1 MRRVVFINDKKEI
14 DITEKKAIIW
24 GAEIKSFNE
33 FDSLNVY
40 DEAIIVDNDET
51 KWGKYCIIKGK
62 IVEIYSPEILR
73 SLNSNDYYILVLI
86 EKYKK
91 EIKKQIAQIST
102 GAYLV
107 IDNITDV
114 IIKYDEIEDLLCNDY
129 YSRQKLINLRISD
142 MCKFIHKIKTDLDEL
157 KDEIESYVPIK
168 KGHKLCIKCIGKK
181 QDYVLGIKTKASR
194 GVRHSWNEAVG
205 NPGNVNIIEKAVR
218 ENRLLQDITFF
229 EDEEIYIQKCCF
241 QNVDFSSD
249 EIRKSVLIK
258 IAELHD
264 KKIELDI
271 KACPFDRYTD
281 LIVGIR
287 NNVNLNTINKAVAFC
302 EDSYGGKGL
311 VLSHGD
317 CHHGNIVFDGDK
329 CILIDWECLCYTYEY
344 YDVCRFLFYSQI
356 DEFSDD
362 IELYEEQMEELYNN
376 LPKYVKYYKNSATDM
391 DIDDSKKMLYLCE
404 AIELALRINRG
415 QGRTDEMVSVIEKH
429 FSLIKK

>member
-102 GAYLV
+102 VAYLV

-142 MCKFIHKIKTDLDEL
+142 MCKFIHKIKTVLDEL

-168 KGHKLCIKCIGKK
+168 KGHKLCIKCISKK
-181 QDYVLGIKTKASR
+181 QDYMLGIKTKASR

-218 ENRLLQDITFF
+218 ENRLLQDITLY
-229 EDEEIYIQKCCF
+229 EDEEIFIQKCYF

-264 KKIELDI
+264 K
-271 KACPFDRYTD
+271 
-281 LIVGIR
+281 G
-287 NNVNLNTINKAVAFC
+287 
-302 EDSYGGKGL
+302 
-311 VLSHGD
+311 
-317 CHHGNIVFDGDK
+317 
-329 CILIDWECLCYTYEY
+329 
-344 YDVCRFLFYSQI
+344 
-356 DEFSDD
+356 
-362 IELYEEQMEELYNN
+362 
-376 LPKYVKYYKNSATDM
+376 
-391 DIDDSKKMLYLCE
+391 
-404 AIELALRINRG
+404 
-415 QGRTDEMVSVIEKH
+415 
-429 FSLIKK
+429 SL